1 MNRRG
6 SSVDVP
12 VNRSASQD
20 ISRSPIGLL
29 DGITDGLETPDVN
42 HHLSNFDTP
51 PSTLPPEPPRSFLY
65 RNVHKSP
72 QKSIQEKLIDFEP
85 ISTQG
90 VQFDQMHHEQVAY
103 DVPSIPHRTPV
114 QHSNQVKTLL

>member
-12 VNRSASQD
+12 INRATSQD
-20 ISRSPIGLL
+20 ITRSPVGLL
-29 DGITDGLETPDVN
+29 DGISDSLETPDAN
-42 HHLSNFDTP
+42 HSNNFDIP
-51 PSTLPPEPPRSFLY
+51 PSALPPEPPRSFLY
-65 RNVHKSP
+65 RNAQRTP

-90 VQFDQMHHEQVAY
+90 TQSDQMFHEQVTY
-103 DVPSIPHRTPV
+103 DVPTIPKRAPIRPP
-114 QHSNQVKTLL
+114 NQVKLNL